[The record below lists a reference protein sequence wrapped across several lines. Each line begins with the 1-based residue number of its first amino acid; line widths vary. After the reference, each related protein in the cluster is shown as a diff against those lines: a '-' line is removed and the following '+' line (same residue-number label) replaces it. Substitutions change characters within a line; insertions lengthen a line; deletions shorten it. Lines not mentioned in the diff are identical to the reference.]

1 MNNYNETID
10 STDDFDTALADIKAR
25 VKQKRA
31 ERLAKS
37 LKAVTPIQ
45 TGKQRPTLS
54 LTDFDMGDYV
64 AQQRAIE
71 EMGEFEFAEHFCK
84 QHGISPDV
92 GGTIRGFYEFLDS
105 CIDSY
110 DDGEGTTAMSATMS
124 ALQDIADG
132 YIRPPTEEEMNAME
146 NGSDSEYGGYL
157 ARVA

>member
-1 MNNYNETID
+1 MNNYNENIA
-10 STDDFDTALADIKAR
+10 SIKAR
-25 VKQKRA
+25 VQQKRA
-31 ERLAKS
+31 ERLAKA

-54 LTDFDMGDYV
+54 FAGFDVSAYNARIDAIEDG
-64 AQQRAIE
+64 IE

-105 CIDSY
+105 CINDY
-110 DDGEGTTAMSATMS
+110 DDEGTTAMDATMS
-124 ALQDIADG
+124 VLQDIADG